1 MTVPVSVHARDE
13 TQATVQHHVDLSV
26 VVQRRVRPQSKESSK
41 TVEVPQVQCIDKVTD
56 VPVVVQRQVLVIQT
70 VEKAESNPAGSKA
83 DVTWTTEA
91 VTLGHGPS
99 MFETTP
105 EQHMFAV
112 TYADEVAKHI
122 NKIVDVPV
130 VSQHQAPNNQTET
143 AEVLQSQFPDGVVA
157 DRPVLGAAGDDAAE
171 ARDDRGSRDAFSG
184 APADG
189 ARSVGALC
197 DSTTAQSKEK
207 GAVVDKWFVD
217 KGFGF
222 GKVPTGEIVFIH
234 VSVVHGGEVLII
246 GTDAW
251 VQVVNDEARVSST
264 ERLGRNAWERGEGQ
278 GKDSQ
283 SGSASETRSGA
294 HS

>member
-1 MTVPVSVHARDE
+1 MRCSQGCEDLCRDSTLIMQPPSVRVKARITDCDVLVRIDKQSPNIAGGVDVGKDDLDDGAGLRHARDE

-56 VPVVVQRQVLVIQT
+56 VPVVVQRQVPVIQT

-91 VTLGHGPS
+91 VTLGDGPS

-130 VSQHQAPNNQTET
+130 VSQRQAPNIQTET
-143 AEVLQSQFPDGVVA
+143 AEVLQTQFPDGVVA
-157 DRPVLGAAGDDAAE
+157 DRPVLGLPAMTQQRHVMIE
-171 ARDDRGSRDAFSG
+171 EVVMPSR
-184 APADG
+184 
-189 ARSVGALC
+189 AL
-197 DSTTAQSKEK
+197 QLM
-207 GAVVDKWFVD
+207 VQ
-217 KGFGF
+217 
-222 GKVPTGEIVFIH
+222 
-234 VSVVHGGEVLII
+234 EVLVPFA
-246 GTDAW
+246 TPRRLS
-251 VQVVNDEARVSST
+251 QKRKLRSST
-264 ERLGRNAWERGEGQ
+264 
-278 GKDSQ
+278 
-283 SGSASETRSGA
+283 SGLSTKASALAKSLQAKSSSSMLA
-294 HS
+294 